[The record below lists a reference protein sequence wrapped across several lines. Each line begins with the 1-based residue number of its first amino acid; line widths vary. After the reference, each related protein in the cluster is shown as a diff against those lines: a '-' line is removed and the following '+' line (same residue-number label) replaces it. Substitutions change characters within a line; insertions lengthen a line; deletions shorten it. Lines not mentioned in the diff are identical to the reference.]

1 MYRYSF
7 FVVALCCLS
16 LPAFAQSSFP
26 TQQPTRLSPLPP
38 QKVPFD
44 SLGLYTTLLGES
56 PANFG
61 SPSDTLTDEQILRRL
76 ARIYRYQS
84 NILSAQA
91 EGNNERAEGLLSL
104 AMTELG
110 VLLPQPEIMERSRF
124 RELYRSIIT
133 EYENYYGTTADTLVF
148 QRNPIYQFRAD
159 IFAAL
164 NEIEEPLS
172 KEENLPVLP
181 SLGPVETQIP
191 MTMNRL
197 VRSSIAYLKRS
208 PDKHL
213 YRWLSRAETYLPM
226 IERIF
231 EEEGVPDELKY
242 LAMIESGLVPHAK
255 SWARA
260 VGMWQFIAATGRAYD
275 LQINGWVDER
285 RDPEKATRAAA
296 RHLRDLYNQYNQDW
310 HIAIAGYNCS
320 PRCIKRGIRRA
331 KAKGIASPTFWDIY
345 PYIPR
350 ETRNYVPM
358 FIATSLIASNPE
370 AFGFDLSHVTP
381 GAEYAFDLVPTQG
394 MLSLEQ
400 VADLAGT
407 DLTTIKNL
415 NPQLIRG
422 YLPPSKGI
430 YYVRIPQGTSER
442 FMEGYQALPEDARK
456 PVSEYVVRRGDSL
469 GKIGNK
475 FGVSVSALKRA
486 NNMRGTLIR
495 VGQRLIVPIPDYN
508 AQAQPLNLADA
519 KPKSVAY
526 GKRIVRPI
534 AVSETVAQQTASTA
548 VASPP
553 VRQAN
558 LSSTRTAAATPK
570 KASSNASTRVVY
582 RVRRGD
588 TLSEI
593 AQKYGVSTRQL
604 RSWNAIS
611 GSRIRS
617 GQRLYINAPAP
628 GVQSNQAS
636 SSDSATRTVY
646 KVKRGDTLS
655 EIAERHGVRIADLR
669 SWNNIRGSRIRV
681 GQRLTV
687 YANPSN
693 VKGPVSY
700 TVRRGDSLYVI
711 ARRHGV
717 SVRDIKSWNNLR
729 SNKIKPG
736 QKLTIHAA
744 R

>member
-1 MYRYSF
+1 M
-7 FVVALCCLS
+7 VALCCLS
-16 LPAFAQSSFP
+16 LSAFAQQGASS
-26 TQQPTRLSPLPP
+26 QSPTRVSPLPP

-44 SLGLYTTLLGES
+44 SLGLYTSLVGAT

-61 SPSDTLTDEQILRRL
+61 LPSDTLTQEQILRRI
-76 ARIYRYQS
+76 ARIYRHQS
-84 NILSAQA
+84 SILVALA
-91 EGNNERAEGLLSL
+91 EGNNERADALLAL

-110 VLLPQPEIMERSRF
+110 VLLPQPNIMDRPRF
-124 RELYRSIIT
+124 RELYRSVVT
-133 EYENYYGTTADTLVF
+133 EYEDYYGVSSETLAF
-148 QRNPIYQFRAD
+148 KQSPIFEFRAD

-164 NEIEEPLS
+164 NELEEPLS
-172 KEENLPVLP
+172 QTGNIASVPD
-181 SLGPVETQIP
+181 LGPVDTEIP

-226 IERIF
+226 IEKIF
-231 EEEGVPDELKY
+231 AEEGLPDELKY
-242 LAMIESGLVPHAK
+242 LAMIESGLVPNAK

-260 VGMWQFIAATGRAYD
+260 VGMWQFVAATGRAYD

-310 HIAIAGYNCS
+310 HVAIAGYNCS

-370 AFGFDLSHVTP
+370 AFGFDLAKVTP
-381 GAEYAFDLVPTQG
+381 GSEYAFDLVPTQG
-394 MLSLEQ
+394 MLSLDQ

-407 DLTTIKNL
+407 DLATIKSL
-415 NPQLIRG
+415 NPQLVRG
-422 YLPPSKGI
+422 YLPPSKGT
-430 YYVRIPQGTSER
+430 YYVRVPLNTSER
-442 FMEGYQALPEDARK
+442 FLEGYVALPEDARK

-475 FGVSVSALKRA
+475 FGVSVSALKQA
-486 NNMRGTLIR
+486 NNMRGTTIR
-495 VGQRLIVPIPDYN
+495 IGQRLIVPIPDYN
-508 AQAQPLNLADA
+508 AKAPKLNLADA
-519 KPKSVAY
+519 KPQSVQY

-534 AVSETVAQQTASTA
+534 AASESVAQATAT
-548 VASPP
+548 VPVDKTP
-553 VRQAN
+553 VRQASLN
-558 LSSTRTAAATPK
+558 TNRSSTSSTSTTK
-570 KASSNASTRVVY
+570 KADTSTRVVY

-604 RSWNAIS
+604 RSWNNIS

-617 GQRLYINAPAP
+617 GQRLHINAPAP
-628 GVQSNQAS
+628 GVSSNQAS
-636 SSDSATRTVY
+636 SSDTATRTVY
-646 KVKRGDTLS
+646 KVRRGDTLS
-655 EIAERHGVRIADLR
+655 EIAAKHNVKVSDLR
-669 SWNNIRGSRIRV
+669 SWNNLRGSNIRV

-687 YANPSN
+687 YPNPSKA
-693 VKGPVSY
+693 KGPLNY
-700 TVRRGDSLYVI
+700 KVRRGDSLYVI
-711 ARRHGV
+711 AKRYGV
-717 SVRDIKSWNNLR
+717 SVRDIKQWNNLR
-729 SNKIKPG
+729 TNKIKPG
-736 QKLTIHAA
+736 QTLKIN